1 VNDFIFYFFGVMSKS
16 ASTIVRG
23 WKVNQTHPM
32 TFVVPFAVTLFCL
45 GAGAAG
51 GLEPTSFFVAS
62 GVTVSPSDFRRESA
76 VPRLASTLFF
86 VDEGA
91 VSRDEPEPIKN

>member
-1 VNDFIFYFFGVMSKS
+1 MSTRSFQLAKILGSTGTIKAAALDSDAVGGGVKLAENDS
-16 ASTIVRG
+16 AA
-23 WKVNQTHPM
+23 M
-32 TFVVPFAVTLFCL
+32 